1 MIRAASIFYKFLI
14 ILINLISNGME
25 KTDFKTKLK
34 RVIKAGFFNFWRS
47 GYVSLASILVMMVT
61 LSAISSVIFVGAI
74 LNTTMQEL
82 RNKVDINVYFV
93 TTAPEADILSLKT
106 TIEALPE
113 VERVEYLSREQAL
126 ENFRTKHE
134 NDQITLQ
141 ALEELGE
148 NPLGAALNI
157 KAKEPSQY
165 EGIANFL
172 NEENILSG
180 EGEKIID
187 KINYFEN
194 KVTIDRLSRLIDS
207 IENMGTILSL
217 VLVVVSIVITF
228 NTIRLAIYISR
239 EEISVMQLVGASKNY
254 VRGPFVVTGV
264 FVGLISAILT
274 LLIFLPATY
283 FLGSTTENFFIGLN
297 LFQYFLRNIF
307 QISFLIVGSGIGI
320 GALSSYLAVRK
331 YLKL

>member
-1 MIRAASIFYKFLI
+1 
-14 ILINLISNGME
+14 ME
-25 KTDFKTKLK
+25 KTEFKTKLK

-47 GYVSLASILVMMVT
+47 GYVSLASILVMVIT
-61 LSAISSVIFVGAI
+61 LSVIGSVIFISAV
-74 LNTTMQEL
+74 LNITMDEL

-93 TTAPEADILSLKT
+93 TAAQESEILALKT
-106 TIEALPE
+106 KIEALPE
-113 VERVEYLSREQAL
+113 VKTVGYTSSDQAL
-126 ENFRTKHE
+126 ANFRLQHE

-141 ALEELGE
+141 ALDELGG
-148 NPLGAALNI
+148 NPLGASLNI

-172 NEENILSG
+172 NEENILSSDG
-180 EGEKIID
+180 TKIID

-194 KVTIDRLSRLIDS
+194 RAAIDKLSRIIDS
-207 IENMGTILSL
+207 AQRLGLIISLSL
-217 VLVVVSIVITF
+217 VVFSIVITF

-264 FVGLISAILT
+264 IVGLISGVFTMLV
-274 LLIFLPATY
+274 FLPISY
-283 FLGSTTENFFIGLN
+283 WLGNTTQNFFIG
-297 LFQYFLRNIF
+297 FNIF
-307 QISFLIVGSGIGI
+307 DYYLSNFFEITFIVVGSGIAI
-320 GALSSYLAVRK
+320 GALSSLLAVRK